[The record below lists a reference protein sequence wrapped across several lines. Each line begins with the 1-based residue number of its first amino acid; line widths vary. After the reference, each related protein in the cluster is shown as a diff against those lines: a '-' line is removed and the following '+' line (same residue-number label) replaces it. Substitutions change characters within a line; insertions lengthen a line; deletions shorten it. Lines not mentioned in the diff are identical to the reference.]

1 MKIRTDGDRWID
13 ARKRQL
19 AREAEAASARPAVR
33 NRKARKRVGTGE
45 VVRSALPP
53 AKVVEQATHFSIRF
67 AVRMGGTSIAYFDSD
82 LRADLVRRAL
92 NQYRLTPAGRA
103 WWKRQHS

>member
-1 MKIRTDGDRWID
+1 MSRAMNKATTKP
-13 ARKRQL
+13 KR
-19 AREAEAASARPAVR
+19 RR
-33 NRKARKRVGTGE
+33 NRVGSRE
-45 VVRSALPP
+45 IVRSALPP
-53 AKVVEQATHFSIRF
+53 AKVVEQETHFTIRY
-67 AVRMGGTSIAYFDSD
+67 AVRMGETSIAYFDSE